1 MLAPLGGP
9 PPGLVRVLERRPI
22 VATGKASY
30 SIFLWNYPVIAFLA
44 EHGLTVGATSPWYL
58 PANLAIAV
66 PIIGALSA
74 ATYLAVERP
83 AMRLRGRS
91 RRPLE
96 QPSIA
101 VVAPLGSA

>member
-1 MLAPLGGP
+1 
-9 PPGLVRVLERRPI
+9 VRLLERRPI

-30 SIFLWNYPVIAFLA
+30 SIFLWNYPVISFLA
-44 EHGLTVGATSPWYL
+44 LHGLTVGVGSLWYL

-74 ATYLAVERP
+74 ATYLGIERP
-83 AMRLRGRS
+83 AMRLRSRS
-91 RRPLE
+91 RRPHE

-101 VVAPLGSA
+101 PVAPAKPLSPRATTI